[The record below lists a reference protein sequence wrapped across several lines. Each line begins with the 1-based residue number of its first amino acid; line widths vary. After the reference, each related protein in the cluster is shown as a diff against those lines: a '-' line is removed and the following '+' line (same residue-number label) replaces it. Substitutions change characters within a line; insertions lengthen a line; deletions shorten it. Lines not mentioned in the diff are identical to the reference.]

1 MKRLA
6 RTVFEFATVAAWLVA
21 IPYLLMLG
29 GAQ

>member
-6 RTVFEFATVAAWLVA
+6 RTVFEFATVLAWLVA

-29 GAQ
+29 GV

>member
-6 RTVFEFATVAAWLVA
+6 RAVFEFATVAAWLVA

-29 GAQ
+29 GA

>member
-6 RTVFEFATVAAWLVA
+6 ITVFEFATVAAWLVA

-29 GAQ
+29 GV